1 MLLADILHLPSLQ
14 EDDLEPA
21 TIHLFVVFF
30 CHRLSDYP
38 SIVPSLAALLAM
50 VKFHAKSFNSKYCDV
65 LDIFQTMFKE
75 LEIGGLAQTIR
86 QKVFDL
92 FLAILTSPCIQAE
105 KNCDKKS
112 FSIEL
117 FESESVCLDIFS
129 GLINA
134 MEGEKDPRCLV
145 AALSMLEKAVKY
157 FSFLFEKK
165 SAIEEDSAKIDDALE
180 KLFDS
185 VACYFP
191 ITFAPPSDDPYG
203 VTTEALILALENV
216 LCAHSSLHKHVL
228 PFLVDHLTDE
238 LTLGRVQATNILIRL
253 GSSEEYSPKVFRY
266 VAPEDSDE
274 IGNENT
280 ILSAMVERYDK

>member
-1 MLLADILHLPSLQ
+1 MHLPSLQ

-38 SIVPSLAALLAM
+38 SIVPSLSALLAL
-50 VKFHAKSFNSKYCDV
+50 VRFHAKSFNPKYCDI
-65 LDIFQTMFKE
+65 LDIFQTVFKE
-75 LEIGGLAQTIR
+75 LEIGALAQTIR

-92 FLAILTSPCIQAE
+92 FLAILTSPCIQTE
-105 KNCDKKS
+105 KNSDRKS
-112 FSIEL
+112 FSIDL
-117 FESESVCLDIFS
+117 FGSEEICLEIFI
-129 GLINA
+129 GLISC

-145 AALSMLEKAVKY
+145 AAMTMLQKGVKY
-157 FSFLFEKK
+157 FSYLFDEKK
-165 SAIEEDSAKIDDALE
+165 PPEDSLKIDDALE

-191 ITFAPPSDDPYG
+191 ITFAPPADDPYG

-238 LTLGRVQATNILIRL
+238 LTLGRVQATNILVRL
-253 GSSEEYSPKVFRY
+253 GSSEEYSPKVYRY
-266 VAPEDSDE
+266 VPQEDSE
-274 IGNENT
+274 ESGTENS
-280 ILSAMVERYDK
+280 ILAAMAER